1 MGWLHDGK
9 KIVTWLDHGLVRQ
22 QWSGNGL
29 LRAWSK
35 WLDNGI
41 FRGSQTR
48 VRQWICKTMVRQWLD
63 DCQSTVRKLL
73 GNDMVR

>member
-1 MGWLHDGK
+1 MGWLYNGK
-9 KIVTWLDHGLVRQ
+9 KIVTWLDHGLVR

-41 FRGSQTR
+41 FRQGSDSGF
-48 VRQWICKTMVRQWLD
+48 VRQWSDNGWMMVTQ
-63 DCQSTVRKLL
+63 LL
-73 GNDMVR
+73 ENC